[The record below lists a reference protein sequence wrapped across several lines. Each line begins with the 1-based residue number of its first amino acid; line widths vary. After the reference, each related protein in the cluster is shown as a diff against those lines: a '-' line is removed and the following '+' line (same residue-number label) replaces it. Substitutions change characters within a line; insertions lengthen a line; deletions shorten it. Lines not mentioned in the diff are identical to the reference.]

1 MHKLCSK
8 MMKEQVYGE
17 VLRYFLGVT
26 RVLCAMFWDF
36 LKLFN
41 TFAVPLILYF
51 LRVNWDPFETDLVI
65 SESCSSYRK

>member
-8 MMKEQVYGE
+8 LMKEQVYGE

-51 LRVNWDPFETDLVI
+51 
-65 SESCSSYRK
+65 